1 MKQQRQL
8 LSKAHATLSKPRG
21 ELYGCG
27 IAEKGEDPR
36 EYIYLYKL
44 TLQSGDHTETHVD

>member
-1 MKQQRQL
+1 MNTMVQQRQL
-8 LSKAHATLSKPRG
+8 LSKAHATLSKHV
-21 ELYGCG
+21 ESFTEYG

-44 TLQSGDHTETHVD
+44 T